1 MHFTDR
7 EIRSNLRDGNVE
19 AYRFIFSEYY
29 KPMVAYARKFV
40 IDFDVARDIVQ
51 EVFFYIWEKRENL
64 NIDLSVKSYLFRA
77 TRNASLNHL
86 KRDEYKNNYAAS
98 LLAKLNA
105 TSEVPSNYENGYQ
118 FLLEKELSAE
128 IGKIVNSLPVQ
139 CRTIFELS
147 RYKGLKNKEIAESQ
161 GVSVRTVETQIYRAL
176 KVLRSNLSHHLS
188 ILLIGINW

>member
-1 MHFTDR
+1 
-7 EIRSNLRDGNVE
+7 
-19 AYRFIFSEYY
+19 
-29 KPMVAYARKFV
+29 MVAYARKFV